1 MTFCVIEGC
10 DGAGT
15 TTASKLVAESLAKE
29 GIPVVFTFE
38 PSDGPIGSLAR
49 KALQHKIEI
58 DFRGM
63 LGLFLADRWWHIDN
77 VIKPALAQGQIV
89 ICDRYH
95 LSTWVYQQDVFSR
108 SIIEELQKDL
118 LVPDLVYLLDLPV
131 EVAKARK
138 KGHGEE
144 KYDALERQRVYR
156 TRYLDASLTNSGYR
170 LGKEEV
176 FCLDSQFMSASYN
189 AEKIIHDIK
198 ERRKS

>member
-1 MTFCVIEGC
+1 M
-10 DGAGT
+10 
-15 TTASKLVAESLAKE
+15 VAESLAKD

-38 PSDGPIGSLAR
+38 PSDGPIGALTR

-77 VIKPALAQGQIV
+77 VIRPALAKGQVV

-108 SIIEELQKDL
+108 KLIEELQQDL
-118 LVPDLVYLLDLPV
+118 LVPDLVYLLDVPA
-131 EVAKARK
+131 EVAHARK
-138 KGHGEE
+138 RGGEE
-144 KYDALERQRVYR
+144 KYDALERQKVYR
-156 TRYLDASLTNSGYR
+156 QRYLDASVERTGYR
-170 LGKEEV
+170 LGDEEV
-176 FCLDSQFMSASYN
+176 FGLDSELMSAAYN
-189 AEKIIHDIK
+189 AGRIVHDIK